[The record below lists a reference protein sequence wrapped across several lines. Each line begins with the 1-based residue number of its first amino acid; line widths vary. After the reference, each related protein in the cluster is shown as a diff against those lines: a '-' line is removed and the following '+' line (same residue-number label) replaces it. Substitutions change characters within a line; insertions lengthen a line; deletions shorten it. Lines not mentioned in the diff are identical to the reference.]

1 MKKIKEIWKP
11 ICLQGCSLEISNYGN
26 VRYSINKKPKAYHLN
41 KYGYPTIH
49 IQKNRKIYAY
59 RIHRLVAILFIENS
73 RPDEYD
79 CINHKDENPQN
90 NHVDNLEWCNRKY
103 NNNYGG
109 HNLRCAKSHSKP
121 IVQYTLDGEIVKEWE
136 SAKTASRELGFPQSA
151 INWCCLKKKKYNS
164 CKGFLWRYKDD
175 KSPLFFKKGRA
186 VIKKDISG
194 NIIEEYINIKTASEK
209 NKILTS
215 SITNCING
223 RSKTA
228 GGFVWEYKNNNY
240 DQKDNVYR

>member
-1 MKKIKEIWKP
+1 M
-11 ICLQGCSLEISNYGN
+11 
-26 VRYSINKKPKAYHLN
+26 
-41 KYGYPTIH
+41 
-49 IQKNRKIYAY
+49 
-59 RIHRLVAILFIENS
+59 
-73 RPDEYD
+73 
-79 CINHKDENPQN
+79 
-90 NHVDNLEWCNRKY
+90 
-103 NNNYGG
+103 
-109 HNLRCAKSHSKP
+109 
-121 IVQYTLDGEIVKEWE
+121 
-136 SAKTASRELGFPQSA
+136 
-151 INWCCLKKKKYNS
+151 
-164 CKGFLWRYKDD
+164 WRYKDD